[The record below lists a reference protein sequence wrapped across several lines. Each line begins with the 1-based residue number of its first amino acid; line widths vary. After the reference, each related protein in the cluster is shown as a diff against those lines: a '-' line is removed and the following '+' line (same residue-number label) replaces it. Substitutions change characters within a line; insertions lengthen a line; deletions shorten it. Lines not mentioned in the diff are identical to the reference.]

1 LLRLLGNAFTGRTN
15 IPVTVAVHGA
25 GSLPGETQVAVYRI
39 CQEALNNI
47 AKHAK
52 ASQVEVIVRHSSH
65 ALDLHLRDNGVGF
78 VTTGP
83 TPTGHYGLGMMQE
96 RAEAV
101 GAVLTVSSQP
111 GQGTEVALRW
121 VAQGGP

>member
-1 LLRLLGNAFTGRTN
+1 VE
-15 IPVTVAVHGA
+15 VTVHHA
-25 GSLPGETQVAVYRI
+25 PN
-39 CQEALNNI
+39 AL
-47 AKHAK
+47 
-52 ASQVEVIVRHSSH
+52 E
-65 ALDLHLRDNGVGF
+65 LHLRDDGSGF
-78 VTTGP
+78 VTSEP
-83 TPTGHYGLGMMQE
+83 TPTGHYGLGMMHE